1 MNIIKIQNQL
11 KGVPDDTL
19 VGYVQNPTG
28 QVPTYLALSELQRR
42 KEMRNSYQANK
53 PEEKTVAEDL
63 VQEAQPQP
71 QMEGLAGLPEA
82 QPMMEAM
89 APPPE
94 MPMQQM
100 AQGGIAELDTGDM
113 FDEANYAQGGIVA
126 FADGGDT
133 EKGMNLDNMSSLDS
147 NTAGEGA
154 TPLDGFVGGRPGAF
168 LNLLLSQ
175 GNTGSAM
182 NLNSMPA
189 LNVNTG
195 SSGSDFPLDR
205 LVGGRPGSF
214 LDAVVRAS
222 GKQQGQGMAQ
232 GGEVQHYAYGGK
244 TKTDPYMYD
253 PSYYQDA
260 QAALM
265 KPRDSIALDDY
276 ILQQQTA
283 QRQLGVDPEFY
294 KKTLEESKTERLKEL
309 EDAKKMDQAQLLLAY
324 GSAFAG
330 TPTFGKALEKGGEK
344 AGAIIGSMGKT
355 QREINSLYK
364 MADRKT
370 LEAQQSQARGDAS
383 AAMKA
388 IDDRDN
394 INTQIGMKN
403 AELETSV
410 RIAGYKARADKSGK
424 AYEIFDKAK
433 DNAQKEF
440 EKDYPDAARKV
451 EFSGPDGAAKE
462 SLVKK
467 QYIEKNLKILMG
479 DIEGAYGTTPTVTKP
494 AMPSMNGPVTNPDG
508 TVTIPGKGT
517 FKKLPNGNYEKI
529 T

>member
-19 VGYVQNPTG
+19 VGYVQNPSG

-53 PEEKTVAEDL
+53 PEEKSVAEDL
-63 VQEAQPQP
+63 VEESQPQP
-71 QMEGLAGLPEA
+71 GIMGLPEA

-89 APPPE
+89 APQPE
-94 MPMQQM
+94 MPMEQM
-100 AQGGIAELDTGDM
+100 AHGGLAELDTGNM
-113 FDEANYAQGGIVA
+113 YDENNYATGGIVA
-126 FADGGDT
+126 FDDGGPV
-133 EKGMNLDNMSSLDS
+133 K
-147 NTAGEGA
+147 
-154 TPLDGFVGGRPGAF
+154 
-168 LNLLLSQ
+168 
-175 GNTGSAM
+175 
-182 NLNSMPA
+182 
-189 LNVNTG
+189 
-195 SSGSDFPLDR
+195 
-205 LVGGRPGSF
+205 
-214 LDAVVRAS
+214 
-222 GKQQGQGMAQ
+222 
-232 GGEVQHYAYGGK
+232 HYAYGGK
-244 TKTDPYMYD
+244 TSTDPYMYD

-276 ILQQQTA
+276 IINQQAA

-294 KKTLEESKTERLKEL
+294 KKTLEESKSERVKEL

-344 AGAIIGSMGKT
+344 AGSIIGSMGKT

-370 LEAQQSQARGDAS
+370 LEAQQSQARGDAA

-388 IDDRDN
+388 IEDRDN

-403 AELETSV
+403 AELETQA
-410 RIAGYKARADKSGK
+410 RIANYKARADKSGEGYK
-424 AYEIFDKAK
+424 I
-433 DNAQKEF
+433 F
-440 EKDYPDAARKV
+440 EKASKLAQDDFNKNYADSALISSFAGDKNKL
-451 EFSGPDGAAKE
+451 EA
-462 SLVKK
+462 VKK
-467 QYIEKNLKILMG
+467 ELLEKHLKILMG
-479 DIEGAYGTTPTVTKP
+479 DVEGAFGSATTDTKP
-494 AMPSMNGPVTNPDG
+494 AAPLLNGPVTNADG

-517 FKKLPNGNYEKI
+517 YRKLPNGNYEKL

>member
-19 VGYVQNPTG
+19 VGYVQNPSG

-53 PEEKTVAEDL
+53 PEEKSVAEDL
-63 VQEAQPQP
+63 VAEAQPQP
-71 QMEGLAGLPEA
+71 GIAALPEA

-89 APPPE
+89 APQPE
-94 MPMQQM
+94 MPMEQM
-100 AQGGIAELDTGDM
+100 AHGGLAELDTGNM
-113 FDEANYAQGGIVA
+113 YDENNYATGGIVA
-126 FADGGDT
+126 FDDGGPV
-133 EKGMNLDNMSSLDS
+133 K
-147 NTAGEGA
+147 
-154 TPLDGFVGGRPGAF
+154 
-168 LNLLLSQ
+168 
-175 GNTGSAM
+175 
-182 NLNSMPA
+182 
-189 LNVNTG
+189 
-195 SSGSDFPLDR
+195 
-205 LVGGRPGSF
+205 
-214 LDAVVRAS
+214 
-222 GKQQGQGMAQ
+222 
-232 GGEVQHYAYGGK
+232 HYAYGGK
-244 TKTDPYMYD
+244 TSTDPYMYD

-276 ILQQQTA
+276 IINQQAA

-294 KKTLEESKTERLKEL
+294 KKTLEESKSERVKEL

-344 AGAIIGSMGKT
+344 AGSIIGSMGKT

-370 LEAQQSQARGDAS
+370 LEAQQSQARGDAA

-388 IDDRDN
+388 VEDRDN

-410 RIAGYKARADKSGK
+410 RIAGYKARADKSGEGYK
-424 AYEIFDKAK
+424 I
-433 DNAQKEF
+433 F
-440 EKDYPDAARKV
+440 EKASKLAQDDFNKNYADSALISSFAGDKNKL
-451 EFSGPDGAAKE
+451 EA
-462 SLVKK
+462 VKK
-467 QYIEKNLKILMG
+467 ELLEKHLKILMG
-479 DIEGAYGTTPTVTKP
+479 DVEGAFGPTPTATKP
-494 AMPSMNGPVTNPDG
+494 AIPSMNGPITNTDG

-517 FKKLPNGNYEKI
+517 FKKLPNGNYEKL